1 MHVWCGLLRPNQK
14 NDPEFTKHAK
24 GSESAHWSKILIVTI
39 TKEFLVRE
47 NDHL

>member
-14 NDPEFTKHAK
+14 NDSEFTKHAK